1 MLRLSIPDGRSSKA
15 PHTPCQDRDGSTSG
29 EANQHLCL
37 HRQSRSEDACVS
49 SRPMGSC
56 SALLCSA
63 PSYLHCWW
71 SQYCEQCINL
81 QIAASRQNANA
92 QRGCRYQRS
101 EFSITLF
108 VKTAS
113 VNFELLNYSHNPSS
127 FPFQAAPPLT
137 HRFPSRFC
145 SALTSGGCA
154 SICSHFAPPPPS
166 TPVRRWKLW
175 QVLGEWYRDYFSSC

>member
-1 MLRLSIPDGRSSKA
+1 MVGAAKPLTLPARTEMGALLGRQ
-15 PHTPCQDRDGSTSG
+15 TSTSVCIDRG
-29 EANQHLCL
+29 GLRMPASLPGPW
-37 HRQSRSEDACVS
+37 V
-49 SRPMGSC
+49 P
-56 SALLCSA
+56 ALLCSA

-71 SQYCEQCINL
+71 SQYCEQCINV
-81 QIAASRQNANA
+81 QIAASRQIANA

-113 VNFELLNYSHNPSS
+113 VNFELLNCSHNPSS
-127 FPFQAAPPLT
+127 FPFQAALPLT

-166 TPVRRWKLW
+166 TPLRRWKLW